1 MFILYYRKASYS
13 ILYFLVMTSTSKHGW
28 AGGVACVGVGLYVCV
43 WGGGGW
49 GGVAGSIPSFVLLRT
64 CTYYYHR
71 YRAIKSWEDTITAIS
86 VCGSISLSSFVR
98 AISPAAVLKQN
109 WYIVG
114 FETKLV
120 YGWFWNKIGIC
131 YVLKHTFL
139 WWYVLKRPQGAGF
152 SRRGCLN

>member
-1 MFILYYRKASYS
+1 MYL
-13 ILYFLVMTSTSKHGW
+13 LLP
-28 AGGVACVGVGLYVCV
+28 
-43 WGGGGW
+43 
-49 GGVAGSIPSFVLLRT
+49 SIPGNKVMGR
-64 CTYYYHR
+64 
-71 YRAIKSWEDTITAIS
+71 DTITAIS

-131 YVLKHTFL
+131 YVLKHTFFMVVRFETPPGSRL
-139 WWYVLKRPQGAGF
+139 LAPGVFKLSCSTHFTLFLRLVSVYRPFKLYFIPKILSTISVF
-152 SRRGCLN
+152 SSLLTAYFPNRPFSCI